1 MEDFIPTKEEI
12 TKIENL
18 KSFLVSTLPD
28 NLKEVGN
35 IEIKDVGSTV
45 KGTFVKGS
53 TDIDL
58 YIISENPQKAYEI
71 IQTKFPEG
79 NAKRGQL
86 TIWNVEIDSMDVD
99 FIFVSPNFSKRED
112 TFKHA
117 EFYSTHLNKH
127 MKFEIMKAKAYL
139 KTKGLYGAEIG
150 SIVGVCIEELIRQK
164 KTWLEVCKFLAFS
177 PKRPTLQDPTM
188 IKTRD
193 FLASITKEKYPLLLK
208 ACFDYIQNP
217 HFKYKPMS
225 MEQFIARY
233 DGFCVLLWER
243 KEDKALDFQFIH
255 SSATHIRNIIIN
267 REKGEATIE
276 FDTFIDSSNVCL
288 VYKAHPR
295 ILSQTKE
302 VCLDPKIIKQQEN
315 IKGFTDAHK
324 DFYEKDGLV
333 CAIIPRTI
341 QFPEVFFYDNLLK
354 RTEQRGYKLLSASYR
369 LLHRSYPKAI
379 PELTEKQFAV
389 LKDEIKREPSLKDI
403 ERMERAKEIV
413 SQLRKDL

>member
-12 TKIENL
+12 FKIADVKLYLE
-18 KSFLVSTLPD
+18 SFLPEI
-28 NLKEVGN
+28 LKEVGK
-35 IEIKDVGSTV
+35 IELKDVGSTA
-45 KGTFVKGS
+45 KGTFVAGS

-58 YIISENPQKAYEI
+58 YIISDNPQRAYELV
-71 IQTKFPEG
+71 QAQYPKGKP
-79 NAKRGQL
+79 KKGQL
-86 TIWNVEIDSMDVD
+86 TIWNTEIKGLDID
-99 FIFVSPNFSKRED
+99 FVFVSPQFKKRED

-117 EFYSTHLNKH
+117 EFYSTHLNTK
-127 MKFEIMKAKAYL
+127 MKRETIRTKAYL
-139 KTKGLYGAEIG
+139 KTKGLYGAEMG

-188 IKTRD
+188 IKPRD

-243 KEDKALDFQFIH
+243 KEDKALDFQSIH
-255 SSATHIRNIIIN
+255 SSATHIRNIITN

>member
-12 TKIENL
+12 AKINNL
-18 KSFLVSTLPD
+18 KSFLCSSLPD
-28 NLKEVGN
+28 TLKEVGN

-58 YIISENPQKAYEI
+58 YIICDNPLRAYEI
-71 IQTKFPEG
+71 IQAHFFKG
-79 NAKRGQL
+79 KAKKGQL
-86 TIWNVEIDSMDVD
+86 TIWNVDINGLDVD
-99 FIFVSPNFSKRED
+99 FIFVSPKFSKRED

-127 MKFEIMKAKAYL
+127 MKFEIIKAKAYL
-139 KTKGLYGAEIG
+139 KTKGLYGAEMG

-177 PKRPTLQDPTM
+177 SKRPTLQDPTM
-188 IKTRD
+188 TSNRNL
-193 FLASITKEKYPLLLK
+193 LASITSEKYPILLK
-208 ACFDYIQNP
+208 SCFDYIQSP
-217 HFKYKPMS
+217 HFKYKPMTIQNFVKNH
-225 MEQFIARY
+225 E
-233 DGFCVLLWER
+233 GFCILLWER
-243 KEDKALDFQFIH
+243 KEDKALDFQAIH
-255 SSATHIRNIIIN
+255 SSATHIRNIITN
-267 REKGEATIE
+267 RERGEALIE
-276 FDTFIDSSNVCL
+276 FDTFIDNSSICL

-295 ILSQTKE
+295 ILSQAKE
-302 VCLDPKIIKQQEN
+302 ICLDPKIVKQQEN
-315 IKGFTDAHK
+315 IKSFTETHK
-324 DFYEKDGLV
+324 DFYDKDGKV
-333 CAIIPRTI
+333 CAMVKRAI

-379 PELTEKQFAV
+379 PELTEEQFAV
-389 LKDEIKREPSLKDI
+389 LKEEVKREPSPKDI
-403 ERMERAKEIV
+403 ERMERAKEAV